1 MSNGVGQLPV
11 EHTAR
16 SPTPPARVAGGDPP
30 SRTIRTLTEFRLRQ
44 KIGVLFDLLLRK
56 PPRES
61 KTCSVH
67 WPTSFR

>member
-1 MSNGVGQLPV
+1 
-11 EHTAR
+11 
-16 SPTPPARVAGGDPP
+16 VAGGDPP
-30 SRTIRTLTEFRLRQ
+30 SRTIRTLTEFRLRE